1 MFAWLAAG
9 FVGFTVWLT
18 GHANASRS
26 ANLRLSGKIA
36 KPLSR
41 KFRLIMLMVG
51 INAVV
56 AAINLSLWWVS
67 ASVSILIGLASWL
80 LVAGR
85 AKRRSDQMAKQLM
98 RGCNILAG
106 QLRAGK
112 IPAAALGVA
121 AGECEA
127 LKSVDSARQ
136 VGADVPA
143 AMRRLAK
150 EDGASGLRQLAAA
163 WQLCELTGAPVAPA
177 VLRVV
182 DGLRTSQ
189 ATERTV
195 NAELASARATGRLLA
210 CLPLLGIALGYVAGG
225 DPINFLVNNSVGN
238 ICLTVAIVLA
248 SLGLVW
254 TEKLADCVAEE

>member
-1 MFAWLAAG
+1 MSACLAAG
-9 FVGFTVWLT
+9 FVGLTVWLV
-18 GHANASRS
+18 GNANASRS
-26 ANLRLSGKIA
+26 ANLRLSGA
-36 KPLSR
+36 TVKPLSR
-41 KFRLIMLMVG
+41 QTRLLMLTVG

-56 AAINLSLWWVS
+56 AAIALRLLWVS
-67 ASVSILIGLASWL
+67 VLASVLIWLASWL
-80 LVAGR
+80 LAASR
-85 AKRRSDQMAKQLM
+85 AKRRSVQMAKQLM

-112 IPAAALGVA
+112 IPAAALSVA

-143 AMRRLAK
+143 AMRRLA
-150 EDGASGLRQLAAA
+150 EEGGAGGLKQLAAA
-163 WQLCELTGAPVAPA
+163 WQLCEHTGAPVAPA

-182 DGLRTSQ
+182 DGLRASQ

-195 NAELASARATGRLLA
+195 NSELASARATGRLLA
-210 CLPLLGIALGYVAGG
+210 CLPLLGIVLGYVAGG
-225 DPINFLVNNSVGN
+225 DPINFLVNNWVGN

-254 TEKLADCVAEE
+254 TEKLADGVETA